1 MSGEGRDGD
10 NPYAKPEVD
19 AEWKSAPSKSRFG
32 TLLIWGSP
40 TLICPLIFLFLAA
53 IWPFALVLIVLFLLW
68 MGTLAAEQQIENAVR
83 MDRLPP
89 SKKGS
94 LFLYFILQILWIPL
108 FYIGVFW
115 AVCSVIQL

>member
-1 MSGEGRDGD
+1 MSGEGMDED
-10 NPYAKPEVD
+10 NPYAKPKVD
-19 AEWKSAPSKSRFG
+19 PEWQSAPSRSRFG

-94 LFLYFILQILWIPL
+94 LFLYFILQIVWIPL
-108 FYIGVFW
+108 FYIGLFW